1 MTHSFFKD
9 QRNKPFRVCS
19 TEDVLSSAQKPYWL
33 VKAQDLES
41 VMLDSG
47 FFLQG
52 ASGVVSR
59 AHTTLAVMLQNRKWH
74 WFMAVVRLC
83 VNQFCTGRLFSTL
96 LRMCVCM
103 CICVYV
109 CAYVYVTMC
118 IDSYYC
124 VHLGGLD
131 IGFFQWY

>member
-19 TEDVLSSAQKPYWL
+19 TEDVFSSAQKPYWL

-52 ASGVVSR
+52 ASGVVSW

-74 WFMAVVRLC
+74 WFMDVVWLC
-83 VNQFCTGRLFSTL
+83 VHQFCTGRLFSTL
-96 LRMCVCM
+96 LPMCVCM
-103 CICVYV
+103 CICVCNGVHWFILV
-109 CAYVYVTMC
+109 CAFMGLRYRFLSVV
-118 IDSYYC
+118 
-124 VHLGGLD
+124 LD
-131 IGFFQWY
+131 ILFWF